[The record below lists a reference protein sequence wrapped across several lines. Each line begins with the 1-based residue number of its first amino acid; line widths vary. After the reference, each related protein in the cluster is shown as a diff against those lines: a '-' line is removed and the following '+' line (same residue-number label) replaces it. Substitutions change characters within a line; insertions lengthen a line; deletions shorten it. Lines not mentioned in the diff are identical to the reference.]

1 MLFDTGL
8 LEIGLM
14 FVSIALGGAIASRI
28 NQAEI
33 PIYIILGMVMGP
45 YVAGEYG
52 FFYVGQQSE
61 VSHFVEM
68 GAEIGVIFLLFF
80 LGLEFNMQR
89 IFENRDRIGKA
100 GFLDLL
106 NLIFGLLL
114 GYILLRD
121 VLGALLIGGI
131 VYISSSAVITKSLID
146 MGWIVN
152 DESEPILGILVFED
166 LFIALYIAFISSLLL
181 ETGGIGDLVLQMGL
195 SVGFIVVL
203 IGLVYF
209 GTRIFD
215 RVADATSDEMLI
227 LRIFAV
233 TVFVAGLA
241 LAAGVSEAVAAF
253 FIGMAFSDTQ
263 YEEDI
268 EKLLEP
274 VRYVFGS
281 IFFFWIGMVTDPSL
295 FKGIL
300 PLVLVFVVFT
310 SLSKFLTGYSG
321 GKIYD
326 LDTRRSTRV
335 GMGMIARGEF
345 SLIIASLAAISGGVY
360 ATEIVTET
368 VPAFAVVYVLIMSI
382 LGTSLMYYSGYFER
396 AVKRIVGESR
406 V

>member
-1 MLFDTGL
+1 
-8 LEIGLM
+8 
-14 FVSIALGGAIASRI
+14 
-28 NQAEI
+28 
-33 PIYIILGMVMGP
+33 
-45 YVAGEYG
+45 
-52 FFYVGQQSE
+52 
-61 VSHFVEM
+61 
-68 GAEIGVIFLLFF
+68 
-80 LGLEFNMQR
+80 
-89 IFENRDRIGKA
+89 
-100 GFLDLL
+100 
-106 NLIFGLLL
+106 
-114 GYILLRD
+114 
-121 VLGALLIGGI
+121 
-131 VYISSSAVITKSLID
+131 KSLID